1 MPPLK
6 GSGKETCMEDLKLC
20 DSEYRFMLL
29 VWEAAPV
36 RSGELVRLANER
48 LGWKKSTTYTV
59 IRKLS
64 DRGFL
69 KNEDSVVIA
78 LVSKDECQA
87 VETDYFVERTFGG
100 SLPKFLAAF
109 LGNRTISEE
118 EAEEIRQLIDA
129 HSSGDVNSS
138 GRD

>member
-1 MPPLK
+1 
-6 GSGKETCMEDLKLC
+6 MEDLKLC